1 MLGILSHLV
10 TNTYKYK
17 TFSVNEVNWSTPEKN
32 CGVAVR
38 VADWLYV
45 KSVLGHWWIWLFE
58 EANHL
63 SLDERNPLM
72 VDRHSWAIYCSKNFN
87 TNNNVLFYFSL
98 SVTFLGPEP
107 THWSNA
113 WHSAFRK
120 DRNAVLW
127 CKLEVSLVHCMEMK
141 TPIKNQNCNQAV
153 LCLNPIESLPCLRAS
168 IPAVSTKDSL
178 GISLVNTDLGEH
190 VINYLSTLVLVT
202 LGTKLTRVLNCLT
215 TKWQIAL
222 KQRPWGTS
230 LASRL
235 GK

>member
-1 MLGILSHLV
+1 MLGILSHFA

-17 TFSVNEVNWSTPEKN
+17 TFISVKEVNWSTSGKN
-32 CGVAVR
+32 CGVADRIAV
-38 VADWLYV
+38 WSYV
-45 KSVLGHWWIWLFE
+45 KLVLGHWWIWLFE
-58 EANHL
+58 EANHV

-72 VDRHSWAIYCSKNFN
+72 VDRHSWAIYCSKSFN
-87 TNNNVLFYFSL
+87 THNNVLFCFSF
-98 SVTFLGPEP
+98 SVTFFGPEP

-113 WHSAFRK
+113 WHSACRK
-120 DRNAVLW
+120 DRNAVPW
-127 CKLEVSLVHCMEMK
+127 CKLEVSLVHCREMK
-141 TPIKNQNCNQAV
+141 DQNCNQAV

-168 IPAVSTKDSL
+168 MPVVWTKDSL

-202 LGTKLTRVLNCLT
+202 LGTKLTSVLNCLT
-215 TKWQIAL
+215 IKWQIAL
-222 KQRPWGTS
+222 KQRPRRTS